1 MDLKKLIKYS
11 KEKQWR
17 ENNKERFRRYMREYM
32 REYRQKKEDKYV
44 VKSTR
49 KLQSKTPY
57 FFKKDTKEVL
67 VSFD

>member
-17 ENNKERFRRYMREYM
+17 EKNKERFRRYMREYM
-32 REYRQKKEDKYV
+32 REYREKKKNKYI

-49 KLQSKTPY
+49 KLQPKTIY
-57 FFKKDTKEVL
+57 FLKRQDCDITIN
-67 VSFD
+67 FD